1 LLWAVRCLAA
11 LQPSRRAKAPLVY
24 EVKMSDDGKIAELK
38 LVRTAGG
45 EVLAIGYPYGRPS
58 LA

>member
-1 LLWAVRCLAA
+1 LAA